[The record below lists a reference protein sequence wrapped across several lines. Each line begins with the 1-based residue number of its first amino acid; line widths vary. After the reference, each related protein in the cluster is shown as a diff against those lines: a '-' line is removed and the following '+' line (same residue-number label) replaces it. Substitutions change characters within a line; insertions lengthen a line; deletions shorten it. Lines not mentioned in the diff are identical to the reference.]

1 MTEPRRT
8 KAPARRGRRRKPQST
23 RNFWGNADTFDEE
36 PELIRP
42 SDEPTAMLQS
52 LGPPQLPGGDTIA
65 VHYFAAVY
73 QRAAAMAVALAAA
86 SGLLDDE
93 DDDADDDHEVGGA
106 GDAYDDEEEQLED
119 V

>member
-23 RNFWGNADTFDEE
+23 RNFWGNADTFDDE

-93 DDDADDDHEVGGA
+93 DDDDDHEVGGA
-106 GDAYDDEEEQLED
+106 GDAYDEDEEQFRD
-119 V
+119 I

>member
-8 KAPARRGRRRKPQST
+8 KAPARRGRRRRPQST
-23 RNFWGNADTFDEE
+23 RNFWGNAEAFDNA

-42 SDEPTAMLQS
+42 SAEPTAMLQS

-93 DDDADDDHEVGGA
+93 DGDGEGDREVTGTS
-106 GDAYDDEEEQLED
+106 DQYEDDEEPID
-119 V
+119 DI

>member
-1 MTEPRRT
+1 MTEPRRA
-8 KAPARRGRRRKPQST
+8 KAPARRGRRRRPQSA
-23 RNFWGNADTFDEE
+23 RNFWGDANAFADA

-73 QRAAAMAVALAAA
+73 QRASAMAVALAAA
-86 SGLLDDE
+86 SELLAEDELDEVDD
-93 DDDADDDHEVGGA
+93 
-106 GDAYDDEEEQLED
+106 
-119 V
+119 

>member
-8 KAPARRGRRRKPQST
+8 KAPARRGRRRRPQSA
-23 RNFWGNADTFDEE
+23 RNFWGTADAFDTA

-73 QRAAAMAVALAAA
+73 RRASAMAVALAAA
-86 SGLLDDE
+86 SGLL
-93 DDDADDDHEVGGA
+93 ADDDDDGDEYEA
-106 GDAYDDEEEQLED
+106 GVVDD
-119 V
+119 

>member
-1 MTEPRRT
+1 MTEPRRA
-8 KAPARRGRRRKPQST
+8 KAPARRGRRRRPQSA
-23 RNFWGNADTFDEE
+23 RNFWGNNGDTFDAP

-73 QRAAAMAVALAAA
+73 QRASAMAVALAAA
-86 SGLLDDE
+86 SGLLDDA
-93 DDDADDDHEVGGA
+93 DDDADDPTPDDDRGSGA
-106 GDAYDDEEEQLED
+106 VHD
-119 V
+119 

>member
-8 KAPARRGRRRKPQST
+8 KAPARRGRRRRPQSA
-23 RNFWGNADTFDEE
+23 RNFWGTADAFDTA

-73 QRAAAMAVALAAA
+73 RRASAMAVALAAA
-86 SGLLDDE
+86 SGLL
-93 DDDADDDHEVGGA
+93 ADDDDGDEYEA
-106 GDAYDDEEEQLED
+106 GVVDD
-119 V
+119 

>member
-8 KAPARRGRRRKPQST
+8 KAPARRGRRRRPQSA
-23 RNFWGNADTFDEE
+23 RNFWGNADAFDAA

-65 VHYFAAVY
+65 VHYFVAVY
-73 QRAAAMAVALAAA
+73 QRASAMAIALAAA

-93 DDDADDDHEVGGA
+93 ADDERGDDRDDDDRGFETDDD
-106 GDAYDDEEEQLED
+106 
-119 V
+119 